1 MNRVVKLILGSLVYM
16 FLVLSN
22 FFGLMFSFAFISDN
36 TYSGSFL
43 YVFCLG
49 LFVGM
54 MYFSYLYFN
63 LYQDKEV

>member
-22 FFGLMFSFAFISDN
+22 FFGFMFSWAYIGGN
-36 TYSGSFL
+36 TYSSSYL
-43 YVFCLG
+43 YIFCLG